1 MTNDCGECQNF
12 THEDITMLIYVIAQI
27 DDSFSYRFLTTVF
40 FAITWCMTDMVN
52 DTCGGL
58 LLTSEYRVLVTNT
71 TGTVVCTTWK
81 ITSDDNYSASPL
93 ILIMFAPR

>member
-1 MTNDCGECQNF
+1 
-12 THEDITMLIYVIAQI
+12 
-27 DDSFSYRFLTTVF
+27 
-40 FAITWCMTDMVN
+40 MTDMVN